1 MAGENDGTNITYND
15 IDANKMINKEGLLE
29 LSGQIKGYI
38 QANMGS
44 GDTITVYTG
53 SNRYNSLNSEY
64 RTTFDATTQAWLDSC
79 LTDPSNVAKG
89 VLVIDGVLAHIER
102 IYNHKMLITWNDG
115 IDGNYLDPTSNQGGG
130 GYRIIYPENIKN
142 LGYIIPHYDEISAVD
157 IRIDSTTACDN
168 KSKSLNKELRLLK
181 NYYAT
186 KAELPQIPAD
196 PTTDGTYVLISTVS
210 SGTATRTWENVVI
223 GGSY

>member
-15 IDANKMINKEGLLE
+15 IDANKMINKAGLLE

-53 SNRYNSLNSEY
+53 SNSYNSLKQQY
-64 RTTFDATTQAWLDSC
+64 RITFDATTQAWLDSC

-89 VLVIDGVLAHIER
+89 VLVISGALAHIER
-102 IYNHKMLITWNDG
+102 IYNNKMLITWNMGVDYG
-115 IDGNYLDPTSNQGGG
+115 YLDPTSNQGGG
-130 GYRIIYPENIKN
+130 GYRIIYPGSIKN
-142 LGYIIPHYDEISAVD
+142 LGYIVPYYDEISAVD
-157 IRIDSTTACDN
+157 VRIDSTTAHN
-168 KSKSLNKELRLLK
+168 GVSKSLRNELRLLK

-186 KAELPQIPAD
+186 KTELPQIPAN
-196 PTTDGTYVLISTVS
+196 PTTDGTYVLVSTVS